1 MASDG
6 MAGARSIRAAVLRA
20 HGEPLAVETLRLRAP
35 GPGELRVTLA
45 ACAVC
50 HSDLSAADGIWNGAV
65 PVVLGHEAAGTVEA
79 VGEGVTRVAPGD
91 RVVVTLVRSC
101 QACSRCEEGDEVLC
115 GHVPAPGSPLADGTG
130 ASVGQGMD
138 TAAFAEAVTVHESQV
153 APIPDA
159 LSFELA
165 SLLGCGVLTGFGAV
179 ANVARLAPGAR
190 VAVVGCGGVGLN
202 AVQGARAAGA
212 ATIVAVDP
220 AADRREQARALGA
233 THAVDPGA
241 GDAVGAVRAAAGGRG
256 ADAVFV
262 AAGRAEL
269 MTEAIGML
277 APGGQLVVLGMPPSG
292 ATASFEPVSLAF
304 HGQRIVGSRMGGA
317 VVARDVPMLA
327 DRHLRGGLELASLI
341 GGRWPLERINEAF
354 AAARAGEGARQVI
367 VFGDA
372 S

>member
-79 VGEGVTRVAPGD
+79 VGAGVTRVAPGD

-101 QACSRCEEGDEVLC
+101 QSCKPCGEGDEVLC
-115 GHVPAPGSPLADGTG
+115 AHVPAPGSPLSDGTG

-138 TAAFAEAVTVHESQV
+138 TGAFAEAVTVHESQV

-179 ANVARLAPGAR
+179 ANVARLEAGSSA
-190 VAVVGCGGVGLN
+190 VVVGCGGVGLN

-212 ATIVAVDP
+212 GTIVAVDP
-220 AADRREQARALGA
+220 AADRRDQALALGA
-233 THAVDPGA
+233 THAVDPGEA
-241 GDAVGAVRAAAGGRG
+241 DAVEAVRRVAGGRG

-262 AAGRAEL
+262 AAGRAAL
-269 MTEAIGML
+269 MTGAVAML

-292 ATASFEPVSLAF
+292 ATASYEPVSLAF
-304 HGQRIVGSRMGGA
+304 YGQRIVGSRMGGA

-327 DRHLRGGLELASLI
+327 AMHLRGELELASLI
-341 GGRWPLERINEAF
+341 GGRWPLERVNEAF

-367 VFGDA
+367 VFGGDA
-372 S
+372 